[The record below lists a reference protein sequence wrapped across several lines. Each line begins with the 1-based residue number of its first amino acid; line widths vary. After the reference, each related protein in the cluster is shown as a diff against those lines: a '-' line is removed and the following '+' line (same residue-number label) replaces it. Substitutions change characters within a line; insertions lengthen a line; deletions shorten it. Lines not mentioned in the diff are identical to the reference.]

1 MYLDLSL
8 CRRIKELPESF
19 GKLKKLVHL
28 DLSSCRRIKE
38 LPESFGKLKKLVH
51 LDLSNCSASENIL
64 KFMWRLTDLQ
74 YLGLSGCEGIK
85 ELPESFGRLKK
96 LVHLDL
102 SNCSALENISKF
114 MWSVTDLQY
123 LNLSGC
129 YRIGWLP
136 ESLDGFTSLKYLNL
150 HGCLRYGEN
159 DSLMDRIS
167 ALSNLEHL
175 DLSWN
180 DYIISLPESFC
191 NLRKLHTLDLSYC
204 KYIKKIPENMGRNDS
219 LKTLYLKGCHRLRE
233 EPVPHPSTSFVSLP
247 RFQVRVGDGE
257 SSSNLVCLKDTNPQ
271 RLEIVWLE
279 NVKSAEEAQSIKLM
293 EKNKLQA
300 LELSWTVGAERF
312 VDDKVLLEKLVPPKS
327 LHGLAIMGYNG
338 VSLPTWVGQQN
349 SVTLTSMEHL
359 QELSGM
365 STAYSELSINYC
377 PKLRMRPLLPRAVRS
392 LRIRRSDNVL
402 SSWGECTMSSTGA
415 SSSSSSSSSGLTT
428 AVGLMV
434 GYSELP
440 MQQWR
445 LLRHLSGLDYLN
457 IESCSDLTVSP
468 DIIPHL
474 SSVTHLK
481 IRTCNISSLPHWVMD
496 LTGLQ
501 KLEIEGCRGIRSLP
515 EGIQKLTKLQR
526 LEIDGCPDLNKWCE
540 SEENKMKLAHIKDK
554 VLSGPATL

>member
-1 MYLDLSL
+1 MMATLRETAATMHCSMIVARHWRHWRIRAIRFMGSDEIRLDDATFSSAKSLRVLDLSECSIHKLTKSIGGFKQLRYLNAPRVIHEFIPDSITRLSKLRYLSLRESSLSALPASIGEMEGLMYLDLS
-8 CRRIKELPESF
+8 R
-19 GKLKKLVHL
+19 
-28 DLSSCRRIKE
+28 
-38 LPESFGKLKKLVH
+38 
-51 LDLSNCSASENIL
+51 
-64 KFMWRLTDLQ
+64 
-74 YLGLSGCEGIK
+74 CEGIK

-474 SSVTHLK
+474 
-481 IRTCNISSLPHWVMD
+481 
-496 LTGLQ
+496 
-501 KLEIEGCRGIRSLP
+501 
-515 EGIQKLTKLQR
+515 
-526 LEIDGCPDLNKWCE
+526 
-540 SEENKMKLAHIKDK
+540 
-554 VLSGPATL
+554 